1 VRTRARK
8 QDGHSFIV
16 IAASP
21 TCRLPTRRRL
31 TPRPAARPGRSEPQM
46 QSRGV
51 NTRGSGGGGHLRAGA
66 RAQID
71 RASSAGSSGS
81 RVHPMI
87 QICLYLLLPV
97 RPGTARH
104 VRRAALIIRMSHTHR
119 NWESPKLTRPDRIW
133 SRLRCPFRSFASLPV
148 PDCNVRCF

>member
-1 VRTRARK
+1 
-8 QDGHSFIV
+8 
-16 IAASP
+16 
-21 TCRLPTRRRL
+21 
-31 TPRPAARPGRSEPQM
+31 M

-104 VRRAALIIRMSHTHR
+104 VRRAALIIRMSHTYR
-119 NWESPKLTRPDRIW
+119 NWESPKLTRPHLIMPRAAPLSVPFLCVSPGPGGLQRPLLLIW
-133 SRLRCPFRSFASLPV
+133 CLCVAGWL
-148 PDCNVRCF
+148 